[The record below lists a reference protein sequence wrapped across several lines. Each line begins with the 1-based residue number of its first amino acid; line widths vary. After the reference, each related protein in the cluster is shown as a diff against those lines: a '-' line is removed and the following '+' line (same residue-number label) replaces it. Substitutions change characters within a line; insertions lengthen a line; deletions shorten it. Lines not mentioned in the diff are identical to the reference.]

1 MPGGLWINL
10 GPLLWHFCWVAV
22 PSALC
27 VTTPP
32 HPPAWYLLRLRPLLR
47 TPERGLG
54 VLEARGGLR
63 SSLQARPK
71 VEDVALSTTRHF
83 ADNPHE
89 VSVDLTW
96 DEVRPLI
103 LDWGFVLEREE
114 WRRCTYTRNPAS
126 LYQMEYECIF
136 FVARWPGGA
145 TAPGSTPPPPPPPPP
160 PPSDEPAPPPP
171 PAAS

>member
-1 MPGGLWINL
+1 MSHLEAQAASTQPRAQP
-10 GPLLWHFCWVAV
+10 GPL
-22 PSALC
+22 
-27 VTTPP
+27 
-32 HPPAWYLLRLRPLLR
+32 
-47 TPERGLG
+47 G
-54 VLEARGGLR
+54 
-63 SSLQARPK
+63 SLPWPQELASGRPK

-160 PPSDEPAPPPP
+160 PSDEPAPPPP